1 MEMGGNY
8 LIEGDKSIV
17 KLKVAEADQRD
28 VGKGIVRID
37 ERFREI
43 LGLKP
48 FDVVEIRGGKSTSA
62 LIGRPYPSDVGL
74 DIVRMDGLIRTNAK
88 TSIGEYVE
96 IRKAEWKEAKHVTLS
111 PVTRDMQI
119 YAPSE
124 TLSAVFMNRTV
135 SKGDFISTTS
145 LRKSRDRDTS
155 SKGPM
160 FDDFFQDFFGQGFGP
175 SFGLGEIKLQVV
187 STSPT
192 GIVKIT
198 EMTEIELLPE
208 AVEIPPEQTIP
219 TVMYEDLGGLKD
231 AITKVREMIELPLKH
246 PELFDRLGID
256 APKGV
261 LLHGPPGTG
270 KTMLAKAVAN
280 ESDAYFISINGPEIM
295 SKYYGESEKAIRD
308 IFDEAEKNAPTI
320 IFLDEIDSIAP
331 KRAEVTGEVE
341 RRVVAQLLSLMDG
354 LKSRKNVIV
363 IGATNR
369 PEALDLALRRPGRFD
384 REIELRVPDTEGRLE
399 IFQIH
404 TRGMPLTEDV
414 NLRDLAQITY
424 GFVGADIAAL
434 CREAAMSALRRI
446 LPKLNLKEPQIPKE
460 LLDTLQVTRVDFEEA
475 MKEVQP
481 SAIREIL
488 IEIPN
493 VSWDDVGGLED
504 VKCLLKEAVE
514 WPLKNPESYR
524 DIGVEAPKGVLLYG
538 PPGTGKT
545 LLAKAIAHESDANFI
560 TAKGSDLLSKW
571 YGESEKRIA
580 EVFMRARQVAPSIV
594 FLDELDSLA
603 PIRGISAGEPQVTA
617 RILNQ
622 LLSEM
627 DGLEELRG
635 VVVIGATNR
644 PDIIDPALI
653 RPGRFDEL
661 ILVPIPDKG
670 ARREILK
677 VHTKKM
683 ALAEDVDIEE
693 LVDLTDQYTG
703 ADLAAICKKAGRYAL
718 REELHAK
725 NVKQKHFLK
734 AIADTGPSV
743 TPDTMKYYEAIKGE
757 LRTKKSKEIE
767 NPSYI

>member
-1 MEMGGNY
+1 
-8 LIEGDKSIV
+8 
-17 KLKVAEADQRD
+17 
-28 VGKGIVRID
+28 
-37 ERFREI
+37 
-43 LGLKP
+43 
-48 FDVVEIRGGKSTSA
+48 
-62 LIGRPYPSDVGL
+62 
-74 DIVRMDGLIRTNAK
+74 
-88 TSIGEYVE
+88 
-96 IRKAEWKEAKHVTLS
+96 
-111 PVTRDMQI
+111 
-119 YAPSE
+119 
-124 TLSAVFMNRTV
+124 
-135 SKGDFISTTS
+135 
-145 LRKSRDRDTS
+145 
-155 SKGPM
+155 
-160 FDDFFQDFFGQGFGP
+160 
-175 SFGLGEIKLQVV
+175 
-187 STSPT
+187 
-192 GIVKIT
+192 
-198 EMTEIELLPE
+198 MTEIELLPE

-308 IFDEAEKNAPTI
+308 LFDDAEKNAPAI

-460 LLDTLQVTRVDFEEA
+460 LLDTLQVTRADFEEA

-493 VSWDDVGGLED
+493 VSWNDVGGLED

-718 REELHAK
+718 REEIHAK